1 MMNIIV
7 VFPKLEDAKNIRN
20 ALVKN
25 GFLVPAICTTGA
37 QALQHADE
45 LGAGIVVSGYSFSDM
60 IYSELRADLPR
71 GFEMIL
77 VASQRRLEECR
88 GEDLVCVSIP
98 VRLHDLV
105 NTLNM
110 IQETHARRSR
120 RSSGKPKQRNERD
133 TAAIRQA
140 KELLMARNNM
150 TESEAHRYIQK
161 CSMDNGTN
169 MVETAKMVLSLMA

>member
-1 MMNIIV
+1 MNIIV

-37 QALQHADE
+37 QVLQRADE
-45 LGAGIVVSGYSFSDM
+45 LGSGIVVSGYSFSDM
-60 IYSELRADLPR
+60 IYSELQADLPQE
-71 GFEMIL
+71 FEMLL

-88 GEDLVCVSIP
+88 GANLMCVSIP
-98 VRLHDLV
+98 IKLHDLI

-110 IQETHARRSR
+110 MQEARARRDR
-120 RSSGKPKQRNERD
+120 RSASKPRPRSERD
-133 TAAIRQA
+133 TIIIRQA

>member
-1 MMNIIV
+1 MNIIV

-45 LGAGIVVSGYSFSDM
+45 LGSGIVVSGYSFSDM
-60 IYSELRADLPR
+60 IYSELQADLPQE
-71 GFEMIL
+71 FEMLL

-88 GEDLVCVSIP
+88 GANLMCVSIP
-98 VRLHDLV
+98 IKLHDLI
-105 NTLNM
+105 NTLNLM
-110 IQETHARRSR
+110 QEARARRDR
-120 RSSGKPKQRNERD
+120 RASKPKPRNERD
-133 TAAIRQA
+133 TIIICQA

-161 CSMDNGTN
+161 CSMNNGTN